1 MRVAYLGPPGTV
13 SHEALRAG
21 EADAGGQAGR
31 ATQAAWEPLP
41 VATVYDA
48 VMAVHDGEAERALV
62 PIENSIEGTINPTL
76 DTLAI
81 DADDVVIV
89 GELVHTVHLCLI
101 ARPGVAAEDVVTVV
115 SHPQPLAQC
124 ARFLRHELPGAG
136 VLAAAS
142 TSDAVRQVAEESQPW
157 AALGTSLAAE
167 LHGATVLRAGV
178 EDEEVNQTRFVW
190 LAPAGTAPVAATQAD
205 WKTSIVFWGAGDT
218 VPGWL
223 VRCLSQFADR
233 GVNLSLIESR
243 PRRRQLGHY
252 MFFADLAGRDTD
264 QAVADGLEAL
274 RGQTEM
280 VRVLGSYPAA

>member
-13 SHEALRAG
+13 SHEALRASDA
-21 EADAGGQAGR
+21 EATWQTA
-31 ATQAAWEPLP
+31 P

-62 PIENSIEGTINPTL
+62 PIENSVEGTINPTL

-81 DADDVVIV
+81 DADDVDIV

-101 ARPGVAAEDVVTVV
+101 ARPGVTAQDVVTVV

-124 ARFLRHELPGAG
+124 ARFLRRELPGAAI
-136 VLAAAS
+136 LAAAS
-142 TSDAVRQVAEESQPW
+142 TSDAVRRVAEEPQPW
-157 AALGTSLAAE
+157 AALGTRLAAE
-167 LHGATVLRAGV
+167 LHGAAVLRSGV

-190 LAPAGTAPVAATQAD
+190 LAPAGTPPAAPAGVE

-218 VPGWL
+218 VSGWL
-223 VRCLSQFADR
+223 VRCLSEFADR
-233 GVNLSLIESR
+233 GVNLTLIESR

-252 MFFADLAGRDTD
+252 MFFADLTGRDTD
-264 QAVADGLEAL
+264 PGVAGGLAAL